1 MGSLSIWHWLIVLLV
16 VVLIFGTKKLRNL
29 GGDVGGAVKSFKDA
43 MDEGKNAPETEN
55 KSNVVVANNDETQ
68 LIAAKAVEAPVAKT
82 ATKKKAAATKKP
94 AAAKTAAT
102 KPTAVKSTATKP
114 ATAKPKTT
122 AKKTS
127 PAKPKAATAKKSE
140 SQSNQ

>member
-43 MDEGKNAPETEN
+43 MNEGTNTPETEN
-55 KSNVVVANNDETQ
+55 KSSAVVANDDETP

-82 ATKKKAAATKKP
+82 ATKKKAVATKKP
-94 AAAKTAAT
+94 ATAKTAAT
-102 KPTAVKSTATKP
+102 KSTATKP
-114 ATAKPKTT
+114 VAAKPKTT

-127 PAKPKAATAKKSE
+127 TAKPKAATAKKSE
-140 SQSNQ
+140 SQSS